1 MSESDRKRS
10 ACRGEGSRPGVAS
23 NPFGSDGSTCTEWES
38 ARADVVEAMLDS
50 WHVPDMGPDLRR
62 RLVSIPALE
71 PAQVQPVRRLMQ
83 AWLAAGGLV
92 TAAALGAVVGLS
104 PVGQTVE
111 RAVGLDP
118 APEDELVAMLDGIM
132 EDTLQ

>member
-1 MSESDRKRS
+1 M
-10 ACRGEGSRPGVAS
+10 
-23 NPFGSDGSTCTEWES
+23 
-38 ARADVVEAMLDS
+38 VEAMLDS
-50 WHVPDMGPDLRR
+50 WHVPDMRPDLRR

-71 PAQVQPVRRLMQ
+71 PAPVRPHLRLMQ

-92 TAAALGAVVGLS
+92 SAAALGALVGLS

-111 RAVGLDP
+111 QAVGLDP

-132 EDTLQ
+132 EVTLQ